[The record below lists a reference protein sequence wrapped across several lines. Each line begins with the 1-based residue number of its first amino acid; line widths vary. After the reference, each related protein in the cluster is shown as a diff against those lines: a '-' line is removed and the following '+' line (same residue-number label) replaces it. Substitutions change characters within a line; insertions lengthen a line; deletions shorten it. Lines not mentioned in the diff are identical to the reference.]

1 MGWGEGGEKEET
13 GETETETETLGP
25 AWSFEPQSPLQVTH
39 LQQDHI

>member
-13 GETETETETLGP
+13 GETETETLGP